1 MKVLMIGDIVGR
13 AGRRAVRK
21 TISNSDLNVDI
32 IIANGEN
39 AAGGFG
45 LTENIVDELV
55 GYGIDLL
62 TTGNHVWDNKDI
74 FDFIDNTN
82 YVIRPYNYP
91 AQTPGVGFKIVE
103 KNDFKLGVINLIGR
117 VYLGNYNCPFKAA
130 DKIIRKIK
138 NKTDAIFVDFHAEA
152 TSEKQAL
159 ARYLDGR
166 VSAVIGT
173 HTHVQT
179 ADDKILSGGTAYL
192 TDVGFSGAQD
202 SILGMDSKAPI
213 DGFLTQIKKRFKVGT
228 GDTELSGVIIEL
240 DKDTGNAQLIN
251 RIKRYHENN

>member
-1 MKVLMIGDIVGR
+1 MIGDIVGR

-21 TISNSDLNVDI
+21 TLDNLDLEPDF

-45 LTENIVDELV
+45 LTKDVVEELI

-62 TTGNHVWDNKDI
+62 TTGNHVWDNKEI
-74 FDFIDNTN
+74 FDFIEESN

-91 AQTPGVGFKIVE
+91 SSTPGVGFKIIE
-103 KNDFKLGVINLIGR
+103 KNNFKLGVLNVIGR
-117 VYLGNYNCPFKAA
+117 VYLGNYDCPFKVA
-130 DKIIRKIK
+130 DKIIRKLN
-138 NKTDAIFVDFHAEA
+138 NKVDAIIVDFHAEA

-159 ARYLDGR
+159 GRYLDGKAG
-166 VSAVIGT
+166 AVVGT

-179 ADDKILSGGTAYL
+179 ADEKILSGGTAYI

-202 SILGMDSKAPI
+202 SILGMDAEEPI
-213 DGFLTQIKKRFKVGT
+213 NGFLTQIKKRFKVGT
-228 GDTELSGVIIEL
+228 GDTELSGVIIEF
-240 DKDTGNAQLIN
+240 DEETGDACLIN
-251 RIKRYHENN
+251 RIKRCHNNN

>member
-21 TISNSDLNVDI
+21 TLSNLNLNLDF

-45 LTENIVDELV
+45 LTNKVVEELV

-62 TTGNHVWDNKDI
+62 TTGNHVWDNKEI
-74 FDFIDNTN
+74 FEFIEDTD

-91 AQTPGVGFKIVE
+91 SHTPGVGFKIIE
-103 KNDFKLGVINLIGR
+103 KNNFKLGVINLMGR
-117 VYLGNYNCPFKAA
+117 VYLENVDCPFQAA
-130 DKIIRKIK
+130 DQIVKKLK
-138 NKTDAIFVDFHAEA
+138 NKTDAIVVDFHAEA

-159 ARYLDGR
+159 GKYLAGK
-166 VSAVIGT
+166 VTAVLGT

-179 ADDKILSGGTAYL
+179 ADEKIFSSGTAYMS
-192 TDVGFSGAQD
+192 DVGFSGASD
-202 SILGMDSKAPI
+202 SILGMDPEGPI
-213 DGFLTQIKKRFKVGT
+213 KNFLKQTPAKFKVGT
-228 GDTELSGVIIEL
+228 GDTELSGVIIAV
-240 DKDTGNAQLIN
+240 DKETGQARSIK
-251 RIKRYHENN
+251 RIKRYHQNN